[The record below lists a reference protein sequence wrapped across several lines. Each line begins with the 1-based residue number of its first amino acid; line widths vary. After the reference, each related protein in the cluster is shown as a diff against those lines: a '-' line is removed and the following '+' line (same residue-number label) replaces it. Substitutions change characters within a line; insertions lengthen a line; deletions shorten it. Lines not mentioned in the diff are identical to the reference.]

1 MVCGIYGPTAAA
13 YAVND
18 FIPLD
23 GTDVNDGNNYPWWAM
38 LSLK

>member
-1 MVCGIYGPTAAA
+1 MVCGIYGPTAANA
-13 YAVND
+13 AVNG

-23 GTDVNDGNNYPWWAM
+23 GTGANNGNNYPWWAM